1 MKLTL
6 IREDKNHQEHV
17 RVLTINS
24 LIDYIK
30 NDTKEGTVGTLR
42 RMIADCEH
50 DGYSYSFADMHKL
63 PRVFPAVELG
73 MNRQKDKFL
82 KEVNGLVLLNVKNL
96 TNDREAEEVKR
107 AAQCMPMTLAA
118 FIGASGRSV
127 KILVRATREDGSVPQ
142 SEEEAGDFYR
152 RAYRM
157 ATAIYNGILPR
168 PVTLFDTSGSLMPSF
183 TESGVA
189 FSFRRPLD
197 PSPYLNK
204 EARPFVVPVM
214 SPPAA
219 EPEIPLHSSDNQED
233 CEGGSK
239 EEKNKEQRVRRGTEQ
254 LVSFLKDRYE
264 FRHNT
269 VMGYTEYRKKDSYM
283 DFRPVDERTRNSFAM
298 EARLSG
304 LDVWDKDINRFVM
317 SNMVRSYDPVDDYLW
332 SVHNKWDG
340 KDHIRAL
347 ARCVPTDNPHWEDW
361 FYTWFLG
368 MVAQWLGR
376 NHRYGN
382 SVAPL
387 LVSRQGYNK
396 STFCKSLIPNEL
408 QWGYND
414 SLVISDKKAVLQAMG
429 QFLLIN
435 LDEFNA
441 IPPKIQEGFLKN
453 VIQLANVKV
462 KRPYGRHVEV
472 FPRLASFIAT
482 ANMTDILADPS
493 GCRRFIGVELTGPI
507 NIGRRIN
514 HEQLYAQAFHAVMTG
529 EPYWFNAEQTALI
542 MESNRRFQMQQ
553 PIEQFFFE
561 CFETVS
567 DERDGEYLTA
577 TAIFTEV
584 RKLAGSAVA
593 NANLIAF
600 GRWLKNLPPLRNKH
614 SKQGTLYLVR
624 KKIL

>member
-6 IREDKNHQEHV
+6 IRQDKNHLQHV

-24 LIDYIK
+24 LIERIQY
-30 NDTKEGTVGTLR
+30 DTKEGTVGALR
-42 RMIADCEH
+42 RSIADCEH

-63 PRVFPAVELG
+63 PRVFPVVELG
-73 MNRQKDKFL
+73 TNRQKDWFL
-82 KEVNGLVLLNVKNL
+82 KEVNGLVLLNVRNL
-96 TNDREAEEVKR
+96 ANDREAEEVKR
-107 AAQCMPMTLAA
+107 AAHCMPMTLAA

-127 KILVRATREDGSVPQ
+127 KILVRATQEDGSVPQ
-142 SEEEAGDFYR
+142 TEEEAGDFYR

-168 PVTLFDTSGSLMPSF
+168 PVTLFDTNGSIMPSF
-183 TESGVA
+183 SEAGAA
-189 FSFRRPLD
+189 FSFRLPLD

-204 EARPFVVPVM
+204 EAQPIVVPVM

-219 EPEIPLHSSDNQED
+219 EEETPLPSPDTQED
-233 CEGGSK
+233 GEGRSK
-239 EEKNKEQRVRRGTEQ
+239 EEKSKERRVRRGTE
-254 LVSFLKDRYE
+254 LLISFLKDRYE

-283 DFRPVDERTRNSFAM
+283 DFRPVDERTKNSFAM

-304 LDVWDKDINRFVM
+304 LDVWDKDISRFVM
-317 SNMVRSYDPVDDYLW
+317 SNMVRSYNPVDDYLW

-340 KDHIRAL
+340 KDHIRTL
-347 ARCVPTDNPHWEDW
+347 ARFVPTDNPHWEDW

-376 NHRYGN
+376 SRRYGN

-387 LVSRQGYNK
+387 LISRQGYNK

-441 IPPKIQEGFLKN
+441 IPQRIQEGFLKN

-507 NIGRRIN
+507 NIGKRIN
-514 HEQLYAQAFHAVMTG
+514 HEQLYAQAFHAIMEG
-529 EPYWFNAEQTALI
+529 EPYWFDAEQTALI
-542 MESNRRFQMQQ
+542 MESNQKFQMQQ

-561 CFETVS
+561 CFETVG
-567 DERDGEYLTA
+567 DERDGEYLTS

-584 RKLAGSAVA
+584 RKQAGSAVA

-600 GRWLKNLPPLRNKH
+600 GRWLKNLRSLRNKH
-614 SKQGTLYLVR
+614 SKQGTLYLV
-624 KKIL
+624 KKK